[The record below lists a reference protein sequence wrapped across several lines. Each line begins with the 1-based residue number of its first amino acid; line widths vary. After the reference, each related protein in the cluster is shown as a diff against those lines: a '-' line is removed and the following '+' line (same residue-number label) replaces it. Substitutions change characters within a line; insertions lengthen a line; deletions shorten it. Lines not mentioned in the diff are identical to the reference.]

1 MLAVSDE
8 PRDVEAETR
17 LCLVKLGVLT
27 KDDYSFLVL
36 GVFWK

>member
-1 MLAVSDE
+1 MLAVSDN
-8 PRDVEAETR
+8 AQALLMAS

>member
-8 PRDVEAETR
+8 LHDAEADAR